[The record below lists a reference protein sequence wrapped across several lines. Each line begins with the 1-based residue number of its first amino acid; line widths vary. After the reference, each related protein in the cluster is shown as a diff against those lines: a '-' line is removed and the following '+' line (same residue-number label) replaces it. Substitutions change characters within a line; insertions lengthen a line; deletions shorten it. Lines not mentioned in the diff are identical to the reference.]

1 MSAGLKSVSRR
12 KALPA
17 SKQKLRLWLRLLRS
31 TRAIES
37 ELRERLR
44 LEFSE
49 TLPRFDVMAALW
61 KCGEAISLT
70 TLSRMLMVSN
80 GNITGIVDRLVLDGS
95 IMRVSDA
102 NDRRTTLVTLTAAGC
117 TRFERMAEAHEKWI
131 AELLQ
136 RYNNGEVE
144 DLIGLLDPIAPRVHG
159 SDEKSGIAKK

>member
-1 MSAGLKSVSRR
+1 M
-12 KALPA
+12 PA

-95 IMRVSDA
+95 IMR
-102 NDRRTTLVTLTAAGC
+102 
-117 TRFERMAEAHEKWI
+117 
-131 AELLQ
+131 
-136 RYNNGEVE
+136 
-144 DLIGLLDPIAPRVHG
+144 
-159 SDEKSGIAKK
+159 